1 MNSMSIKNPA
11 TARLLFVL
19 VAALFLSAC
28 GTHKKDIAMKLHSD
42 PLGAYALLQVKHKG
56 NENADWIYLGPTPV
70 ITSKEIILED
80 ASTISLKVVRP
91 GFYEQVKTWK
101 AKDFLREY
109 KQNKEIVWVPNMVQQ

>member
-1 MNSMSIKNPA
+1 MKTPVITKLLFILA
-11 TARLLFVL
+11 TALL
-19 VAALFLSAC
+19 LSAC
-28 GTHKKDIAMKLHSD
+28 GANKKDIAMKLHSD

-56 NENADWIYLGPTPV
+56 NENADWIFLGPTPV

-80 ASTISLKVVRP
+80 ATTISLKVVRP

-109 KQNKEIVWVPNMVQQ
+109 KENKEIVWVPNMVQQ